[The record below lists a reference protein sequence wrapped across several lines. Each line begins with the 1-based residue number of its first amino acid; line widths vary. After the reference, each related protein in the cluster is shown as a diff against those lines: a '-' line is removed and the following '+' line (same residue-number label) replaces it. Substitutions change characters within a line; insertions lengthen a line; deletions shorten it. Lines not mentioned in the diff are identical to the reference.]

1 MAKKLTEEE
10 KKERAREYQRRWRE
24 KNPDIYEAKKN
35 AINERQ
41 KESRKSVKTLEE
53 ENERLKELL
62 KHAGIK

>member
-24 KNPDIYEAKKN
+24 KNPDTYEAKKN